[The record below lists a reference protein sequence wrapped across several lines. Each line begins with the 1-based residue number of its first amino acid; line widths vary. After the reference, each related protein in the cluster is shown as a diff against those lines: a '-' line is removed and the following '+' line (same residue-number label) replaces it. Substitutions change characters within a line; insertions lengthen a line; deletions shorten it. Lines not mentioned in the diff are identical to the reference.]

1 MNRLENTTN
10 TINKLL
16 TCPTPTLGLDIDGVV
31 DEAPIFFRT
40 LSHCWPGEVYIV
52 SFRSD
57 RAKAIEFLKSKNI
70 RYDKLFLVSSLED
83 KARVIVE
90 EGIMIFFDDQPECL
104 KDMPSNR
111 NIMLV
116 RNEGNFDFDEKKWLM
131 SDITGKII

>member
-1 MNRLENTTN
+1 MKSFTTVVENDVDEIDLDSIVAKQIVDLKARIGIAKN
-10 TINKLL
+10 LLINK
-16 TCPTPTLGLDIDGVV
+16 
-31 DEAPIFFRT
+31 IFFS
-40 LSHCWPGEVYIV
+40 LFNQFYS
-52 SFRSD
+52 
-57 RAKAIEFLKSKNI
+57 LKSKNI

-116 RNEGNFDFDEKKWLM
+116 RNEGNFDFDDKKWLM